1 MAALSTIKNALGFL
15 RKPILHQ
22 IGHKRKFV
30 RKKSRKFLRR
40 FGMTR
45 GKKTSKNIEHRYVK

>member
-30 RKKSRKFLRR
+30 RKKSRKFLR
-40 FGMTR
+40 FGMTIR
-45 GKKTSKNIEHRYVK
+45 SKKNS

>member
-40 FGMTR
+40 FGMKR
-45 GKKTSKNIEHRYVK
+45 GKKLLKT